1 MAARPRHVVFWLLL
15 CPVRAFITPPPPLR
29 ASPRPLRASPRPLR
43 AAAADGAAGVAVRIE
58 YCTGCRWMLRSAW
71 LAQELLTTFDAGEI
85 GEVALAPHYGEP
97 GGVFVVTVDG
107 AVVWD
112 RAADGGFPET
122 KALKQRIR
130 DVVDPAKGLGHSDV
144 AAAAAAPR
152 PRLFESAAR
161 PPPRVAGP
169 GDVEELYPAP
179 AEGDVE
185 EAAPE
190 PPTEGS
196 SWDDDWTRETDLKSG
211 LFGGDDDVAAKLAE
225 LEQLTSLGRAGA
237 VKLIERTNAFQ
248 RPAPE
253 DLDDVD
259 FV

>member
-1 MAARPRHVVFWLLL
+1 MAARPRRVVFWLLL
-15 CPVRAFITPPPPLR
+15 CP
-29 ASPRPLRASPRPLR
+29 
-43 AAAADGAAGVAVRIE
+43 
-58 YCTGCRWMLRSAW
+58 
-71 LAQELLTTFDAGEI
+71 ELLTTFDAGEI

-97 GGVFVVTVDG
+97 GGVFVVTADG
-107 AVVWD
+107 AV
-112 RAADGGFPET
+112 
-122 KALKQRIR
+122 
-130 DVVDPAKGLGHSDV
+130 GLGHSDV
-144 AAAAAAPR
+144 AAAAPAPR
-152 PRLFESAAR
+152 PRLFESARA
-161 PPPRVAGP
+161 PPPLVAGP

-179 AEGDVE
+179 AEGDVK

-225 LEQLTSLGRAGA
+225 LERLTSLGRAGA

>member
-1 MAARPRHVVFWLLL
+1 MAARPRRVVFWLLL
-15 CPVRAFITPPPPLR
+15 CPVRAFLGPPPPLRASPRPLR

-130 DVVDPAKGLGHSDV
+130 DVVDPAKGLGHS
-144 AAAAAAPR
+144 
-152 PRLFESAAR
+152 
-161 PPPRVAGP
+161 G
-169 GDVEELYPAP
+169 LYPAP
-179 AEGDVE
+179 AEGDVK

-225 LEQLTSLGRAGA
+225 LERLTSLGRAGA